1 MHNPRDDI
9 KHLERAVVDYLEE
22 KTAVWLLID
31 NLDKGWP
38 TRGASN
44 EDILIIRTLLDACR
58 KLQKQLSEPEVSF
71 HPLVF
76 LRNDIYE
83 HLILQTPDKGKDS
96 VIVLDYHDP
105 EVFKE
110 IVLERLKA
118 STGLKGSFSDLW
130 GAVFDTHIG
139 TQDSF
144 CFIMERTLMRPRD
157 LLNFLRASIEIAI
170 NRGHARVLQEDIIKA
185 EESYSEDILLA
196 ISFEIRDV
204 FPSVSEPLYGFIGCP
219 THMAT
224 QQVLTI
230 LKQTGFSDSVLDRV
244 LRLIVWFG
252 FLGIQNDG
260 QEDPKFSYQSRQNLE
275 KMLSPVKQGHAT
287 FVVHPAFRKALECRE
302 KKQAPLL
309 D

>member
-1 MHNPRDDI
+1 LLCEIAHEAILTDVSWAQLDRERSKKFDRLTQVYYSEHAGEEVADFSERLLKLVERITTRFKDGKKITTPGELTEALFRDDI

-96 VIVLDYHDP
+96 VVALDYDDP
-105 EVFKE
+105 EVFKK
-110 IVLERLKA
+110 IVLGRLKA
-118 STGLKGSFSDLW
+118 STGLEGGFSDLW
-130 GAVFDTHIG
+130 GAVFDTHVG

-170 NRGHARVLQEDIIKA
+170 NRGHIRVLQEDIIGA
-185 EESYSEDILLA
+185 
-196 ISFEIRDV
+196 
-204 FPSVSEPLYGFIGCP
+204 
-219 THMAT
+219 
-224 QQVLTI
+224 
-230 LKQTGFSDSVLDRV
+230 
-244 LRLIVWFG
+244 
-252 FLGIQNDG
+252 FLNQ
-260 QEDPKFSYQSRQNLE
+260 
-275 KMLSPVKQGHAT
+275 
-287 FVVHPAFRKALECRE
+287 
-302 KKQAPLL
+302 
-309 D
+309 